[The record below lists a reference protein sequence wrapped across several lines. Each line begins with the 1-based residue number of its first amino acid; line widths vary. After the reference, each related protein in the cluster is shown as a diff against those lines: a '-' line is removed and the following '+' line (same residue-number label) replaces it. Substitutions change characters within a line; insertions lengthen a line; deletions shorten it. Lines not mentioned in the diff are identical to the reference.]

1 MNSNRK
7 GKVALVTG
15 AAGGIGT
22 SVARKLM
29 QSGMKLVLTDFNE
42 AGLEQVL
49 QELRQLGAE
58 AAAIQADLSKTE
70 QLEELVKKS
79 AGQYG
84 TIDVLVNAG
93 GIMDTRPFLEISVE
107 QWNLMFQIN
116 VTATFLLTQL
126 VSKVMIEQGTGGS
139 IVNLSS
145 AAGRSP
151 RPLAA
156 HYAASKAAI
165 ISMTGSAAVVLA
177 PYKIRVNAV
186 CPGLVDTQMMQK
198 VREERSRIW
207 NMPQEDVQK
216 RWDQLIPLGRFAIPD
231 EVASL
236 IAFLASDEASYIT
249 GEAMGINGGTDVS

>member
-1 MNSNRK
+1 MSGKRE

-15 AAGGIGT
+15 AAGGIGAA
-22 SVARKLM
+22 VAHKLI
-29 QSGMKLVLTDFNE
+29 QSGTKLVLTDHHE
-42 AGLEQVL
+42 ASLKQVL
-49 QELRQLGAE
+49 HEMRQRGAE
-58 AAAIQADLSKTE
+58 VSAISADLTKTE

-93 GIMDTRPFLEISVE
+93 GIMDTRPFLEITVE

-116 VTATFLLTQL
+116 VTGTFLLTQL

-145 AAGRSP
+145 AAGRYP

-165 ISMTGSAAVVLA
+165 ISLTSSAAVSLA
-177 PYKIRVNAV
+177 PYKIRINAV
-186 CPGLVDTQMMQK
+186 CPGMVDTQMMQK

-207 NMPQEDVQK
+207 GMPQEDVQK
-216 RWDQLIPLGRFAIPD
+216 RWNQIVPLGRFASPD

-236 IAFLASDEASYIT
+236 IAFLASDEAGYMT
-249 GEAMGINGGTDVS
+249 GEAVGINGGTDAS